1 MGKIYYHVLKNL
13 PEGVD
18 FDLIYRN
25 RTAKVSRKG
34 NFITFKDDCMN
45 SLRVEISNLE
55 SESEGLEGV
64 YDLGMFRLY
73 LYRLKFKFTEDTA
86 RYAPKLL
93 NTMDTSY
100 NIQCEPILSKETW
113 LEIGDSDIT
122 GYCYNEGKL
131 YAVLYDKDNVE
142 IPLPFKALYSE

>member
-55 SESEGLEGV
+55 DESEGLEGV
-64 YDLGMFRLY
+64 YDLGMFRLS
-73 LYRLKFKFTEDTA
+73 LYRLRFKFTKDTA
-86 RYAPKLL
+86 EYAPRLL
-93 NTMDTSY
+93 NTMNTSY
-100 NIQCEPILSKETW
+100 NIECEPNLSKETW
-113 LEIGDSDIT
+113 FEIGESEIM
-122 GYCYNEGKL
+122 GYHYNEGKL
-131 YAVLYDKDNVE
+131 YAVLKERDNVE
-142 IPLPFKALYSE
+142 IPLPFVAVYSE

>member
-55 SESEGLEGV
+55 DESEGLEGV
-64 YDLGMFRLY
+64 YDLGMFRLN
-73 LYRLKFKFTEDTA
+73 LYRLRFKFTKDTA
-86 RYAPKLL
+86 EYAPRLL

-100 NIQCEPILSKETW
+100 HIECEPNLSKETW
-113 LEIGDSDIT
+113 FEIGESEII
-122 GYCYNEGKL
+122 GYHYNGGKL
-131 YAVLYDKDNVE
+131 YAVLKERDNVE
-142 IPLPFKALYSE
+142 IPLPFVAVYSE